1 MDGIFVKSKRL
12 SKARGADVWF
22 KFSTKE
28 AEEAAMKAAAN
39 AALEEAENED
49 GPIEYE
55 EVRIMV
61 SFYFLLKCCFACVPG

>member
-61 SFYFLLKCCFACVPG
+61 SFYFC